1 MCSHCTNYPA
11 VPDPPGG
18 VRFCTHCDAFIPIIK
33 FASGPRRYVCK
44 MHMWIASGKRSSE
57 KMLSDPQKRVLNQV
71 WGRAYK
77 DCRLFNQTRI
87 AVKQD
92 DIGKLIMGSMAG
104 GMEKTVVLGGIAVV
118 PVDPTKVLSMSNAAL
133 VSTSTR
139 SLLMKQWKRFGEVEY
154 CKMLRV
160 SNGSEE
166 TISETRSLTLS
177 QPCN

>member
-1 MCSHCTNYPA
+1 MTSHCTKYPS

-18 VRFCTHCDAFIPIIK
+18 LRFCTHCDAFIPIIK

-44 MHMWIASGKRSSE
+44 MHMWHASGQRSA
-57 KMLSDPQKRVLNQV
+57 KKKLNNPQKRALNQV

-92 DIGKLIMGSMAG
+92 DIGKLLRGSVAG
-104 GMEKTVVLGGIAVV
+104 GIEKTVALKGIAVV
-118 PVDPTKVLSMSNAAL
+118 PLDPTKILCMSNAAL

-139 SLLMKQWKRFGEVEY
+139 SLLMKQWKRFGEVQY
-154 CKMLRV
+154 CQLLRE
-160 SNGSEE
+160 SNCSE
-166 TISETRSLTLS
+166 SDYK
-177 QPCN
+177 